1 MCESFLSLLLNLHQR
16 KRQLF
21 VKIIEFLCVIAF
33 FRHFIAC
40 FPFFLIHLVLSLLSI
55 SSQISDLFNEAVLD
69 SFACFFVF
77 VLMDFH
83 CLSHQFQMTSY
94 ILKEFALFPYC
105 GCFPPISELNW
116 WRDDIIFIL
125 LRHLFDTFSW
135 FWDWSYAFCCRDWF
149 IVCDYVVTLLC
160 HLFNAWFGS
169 LGVCFFR

>member
-21 VKIIEFLCVIAF
+21 VKIIEFQCVIAF

-83 CLSHQFQMTSY
+83 CLSHQFQMISY
-94 ILKEFALFPYC
+94 ILKELCSFP
-105 GCFPPISELNW
+105 
-116 WRDDIIFIL
+116 L
-125 LRHLFDTFSW
+125 LRLVSTHLWAQLVEGWYYIHTLAPSVWHFFVVLGLVLCFLLYRLVYRLWLFSHSALP
-135 FWDWSYAFCCRDWF
+135 F
-149 IVCDYVVTLLC
+149 V
-160 HLFNAWFGS
+160 
-169 LGVCFFR
+169 

>member
-1 MCESFLSLLLNLHQR
+1 MYTNILYHYCLVRMCESFLSLLLYLHQR

-21 VKIIEFLCVIAF
+21 VKIIEFQCVIAF

-83 CLSHQFQMTSY
+83 CLSHQFQMVSY
-94 ILKEFALFPYC
+94 ILKELCSFP
-105 GCFPPISELNW
+105 
-116 WRDDIIFIL
+116 L
-125 LRHLFDTFSW
+125 LRLVFTHL
-135 FWDWSYAFCCRDWF
+135 
-149 IVCDYVVTLLC
+149 
-160 HLFNAWFGS
+160 
-169 LGVCFFR
+169 

>member
-21 VKIIEFLCVIAF
+21 VKIIEFQCVIAF